1 MSAIVFTPRD
11 VIKFQMIQITLECI
25 VYGFYALLFGIAAFA
40 MHCSQKHSQHVQY
53 NFWAMVTLFVIGTAV
68 LLCDIIGSAGSLYN
82 TFGLG
87 GITPSMDFTEART
100 VNHCMIVT
108 TQMGYTF
115 ANIVADFILIH
126 RCYVIWNRNKTVIF
140 VPALVSVMNN
150 TLGVANIPILFLLQ
164 LGNFSTETLLNLANN
179 AQNMLVAFMA
189 INVFTNVLLTF
200 LIGGRIWWIMH
211 QVDKI
216 SSRYSTSAS
225 VGKKQYL
232 KTIALVLESGLLYPV
247 IVIIFEIVTNT
258 VPDSPSLYPLMTL
271 IAGIAPTL
279 IIARVQFGVSI
290 NSVEETLQ
298 ISSGESKT
306 RIAVGHDTIPEFEPE
321 PKV

>member
-1 MSAIVFTPRD
+1 
-11 VIKFQMIQITLECI
+11 
-25 VYGFYALLFGIAAFA
+25 
-40 MHCSQKHSQHVQY
+40 
-53 NFWAMVTLFVIGTAV
+53 
-68 LLCDIIGSAGSLYN
+68 
-82 TFGLG
+82 
-87 GITPSMDFTEART
+87 
-100 VNHCMIVT
+100 
-108 TQMGYTF
+108 
-115 ANIVADFILIH
+115 
-126 RCYVIWNRNKTVIF
+126 
-140 VPALVSVMNN
+140 MNN